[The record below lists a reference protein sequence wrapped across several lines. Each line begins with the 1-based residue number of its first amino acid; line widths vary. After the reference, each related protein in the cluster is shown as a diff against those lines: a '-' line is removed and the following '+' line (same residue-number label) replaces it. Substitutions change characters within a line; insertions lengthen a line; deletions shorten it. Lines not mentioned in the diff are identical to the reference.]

1 MTAMRDGDVRRIDS
15 APTLDDPRRPG
26 PHGSPPESCMHD
38 ALVLVQRHPH
48 WAEVVLNRP
57 HRRNAFTADMAQQ
70 LAATVAALD
79 ADEDVQVIL
88 LRGEGGAFSSGI
100 DLKEREQPGGPTFS
114 DSWRQLHER
123 LFATRTPVLGAL
135 ERLAINAGAALAL
148 SCDLLVVGET
158 AFLQVGEAAM
168 GMTAPMNVG
177 WLALRHGEAVAM
189 QLTLSARRFP
199 GPDLLR
205 LGIALDC
212 VPDERVA
219 EHARELA
226 GTLAGWPPGTL
237 ARIKAAHRRYVAD
250 DATTWFG
257 RATG

>member
-1 MTAMRDGDVRRIDS
+1 
-15 APTLDDPRRPG
+15 
-26 PHGSPPESCMHD
+26 
-38 ALVLVQRHPH
+38 
-48 WAEVVLNRP
+48 
-57 HRRNAFTADMAQQ
+57 
-70 LAATVAALD
+70 
-79 ADEDVQVIL
+79 
-88 LRGEGGAFSSGI
+88 
-100 DLKEREQPGGPTFS
+100 
-114 DSWRQLHER
+114 
-123 LFATRTPVLGAL
+123 
-135 ERLAINAGAALAL
+135 
-148 SCDLLVVGET
+148 
-158 AFLQVGEAAM
+158 M